1 MLLAVDIGN
10 TQTALGLF
18 DGEQL
23 VQSWR
28 MPTDHSFTADEIHV
42 RLHGYFHMRGLELD
56 CVDAL
61 ALAGV
66 VPQLGRAWGGVAER
80 LAPGAAVIVGA
91 ETRDAVLI
99 DAPNPAEAGAD
110 RVANAVAAAKY
121 YGTPAIVVDFG
132 TATNIDVINA
142 AGAYIG
148 GAIAPGIKISLGAL
162 TQRAAKLA
170 SIALVAPE
178 HAIGRTTVEAVQ
190 SGTVVGAAAMAEG
203 LVARIK
209 AELGAPNAVVIA
221 TGGLSTVVAGSTDVF
236 DVVDKQLT
244 LKGICEIYHRVTER
258 RANAAGA

>member
-18 DGEQL
+18 DGEEL

-42 RLHGYFHMRGLELD
+42 RLHGYFRMCGLELA

-66 VPQLGRAWGGVAER
+66 VPELARAWGAVADR
-80 LAPGAAVIVGA
+80 LAPGSTVVVGPD
-91 ETRDAVLI
+91 TRDVVAI
-99 DAPNPAEAGAD
+99 DAPRPEQAGAD
-110 RVANAVAAAKY
+110 RVANAVAAAKF
-121 YGTPAIVVDFG
+121 YGSPAIVVDFG
-132 TATNIDVINA
+132 TATNIDVVNGD
-142 AGAYIG
+142 GAYIG

-162 TQRAAKLA
+162 TQRASQLA

-178 HAIGRTTVEAVQ
+178 HAIGRTTAEAVQ
-190 SGTVVGAAAMAEG
+190 SGTVVGTAAMAEG
-203 LVARIK
+203 LVNRIK
-209 AELGAPNAVVIA
+209 AELEAPGAVVIA
-221 TGGLSTVVAGSTDVF
+221 TGGLATVVAGSTDVF

-244 LKGICEIYHRVTER
+244 LKGICEIYRRVK
-258 RANAAGA
+258 G